1 MHSPYLPDMGGGGF
15 MVLGGCMVL
24 GDAWSWGLHGPR
36 VDDLSGPGGGGA
48 CSQGCVV
55 CLFQGGLVEGV
66 VCDVLGGG
74 GYGGNPAW
82 TETEPPL

>member
-1 MHSPYLPDMGGGGF
+1 

-24 GDAWSWGLHGPR
+24 GDALSWGLHGPR

-55 CLFQGGLVEGV
+55 CLFRGVWWRGWCVTSWGGMV
-66 VCDVLGGG
+66 VTQHGLRQNLPCEQNDKQV
-74 GYGGNPAW
+74 
-82 TETEPPL
+82 